1 MQEALYCNVMSPA
14 YCKDMGIVTIPKI
27 ASAPDLIQ
35 TSPSGFFSASKDIQ
49 RFVTGSE

>member
-1 MQEALYCNVMSPA
+1 MV
-14 YCKDMGIVTIPKI
+14 IITFPKI

-49 RFVTGSE
+49 CRVTGSE